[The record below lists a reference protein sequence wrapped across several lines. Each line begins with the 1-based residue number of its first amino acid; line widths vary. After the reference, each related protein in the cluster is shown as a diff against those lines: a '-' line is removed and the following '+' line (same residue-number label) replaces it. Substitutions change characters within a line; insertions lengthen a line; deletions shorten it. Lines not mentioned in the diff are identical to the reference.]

1 MSSLV
6 KAVSGAV
13 SVDGRVVETGV
24 AGSMARAGVAVVP
37 ADRHDSGVVL
47 DLTVAENLFLVEPEE
62 VSRRGL
68 WDSGL
73 MTRRASELIS
83 EFEIQTTGPDA
94 PLWSLSGGNQQRV
107 VLARELSNNP
117 KVLIASQ
124 PTRGLDVG
132 AIEYISNRLR
142 GAQRDGVG
150 VLLISNELEE
160 ILDLA
165 DRIVVLFRGKIVG
178 EMLRSDVNLEH
189 LGMLM
194 GGAIDDLVENS

>member
-1 MSSLV
+1 
-6 KAVSGAV
+6 
-13 SVDGRVVETGV
+13 
-24 AGSMARAGVAVVP
+24 
-37 ADRHDSGVVL
+37 
-47 DLTVAENLFLVEPEE
+47 
-62 VSRRGL
+62 
-68 WDSGL
+68 

-83 EFEIQTTGPDA
+83 EFEIQAAGPDA

-142 GAQRDGVG
+142 GARRDGVG

-178 EMLRSDVNLEH
+178 EMLRSDVDLEH